1 MSSNKTTTTTA
12 IYLQSMQH
20 FECLWK
26 AANKLSGVNMHS
38 GLKIDAIGMAFV
50 AGLWVSIKNVVCR
63 SRSAMVSQGPSR
75 TEGSTSVKV
84 RCQLIAMISV

>member
-1 MSSNKTTTTTA
+1 MTITA
-12 IYLQSMQH
+12 MYMQSMGH
-20 FECLWK
+20 FECLPR
-26 AANKLSGVNMHS
+26 AANKLSGANLHS

-84 RCQLIAMISV
+84 RCQLIAVISV